1 MNILGL
7 HIGHDAA
14 ACLIKNNRLVCMIEK
29 ERISR
34 AKHDRGYSIEMVE
47 YVLGDMKV
55 EELDVVVVSIN
66 PKDADT
72 IVAEKDGKKYVNGPR
87 NMSKFDYEEF
97 DIWIK
102 GVKLPAFQVQHH
114 ISHIASGYYL
124 SNFDSAQCISYD
136 ASYSPEEQTSLKCM
150 ALGNKIELVGTLNLN
165 AGIFYDQCTR
175 AIFGDWTYAGKTM
188 GLAAWGKPKK
198 IPYAIKSV
206 VETVA
211 MSKEIISNIK
221 YGEDLAATTQ
231 AWLEKDV
238 KRVIDQHVQAS
249 MPIVVSG
256 GTALNVVANRLYYDT
271 GNDVFIPPFCTDAGI
286 AVGGALYV
294 LHHIYN
300 QPREKYTS
308 KQIAFLGN
316 DTGMGLQQEGLDQVV
331 EALLSGNAV
340 FWHQGGSE
348 VGPRALTHRS
358 ILGRPDSLKV
368 KKHISEE
375 IKGREVF
382 RPIAPIVKI
391 EACSKYFDVTP
402 CHLTDFMLVNAKVLD
417 DRLVGITHVDGTA
430 RVQTVSKEFNPTV
443 WKLLDMMEQATGIP
457 VLINTSLNIAG
468 EPICETHAE
477 TLNAFKRAGTG
488 LLWLDGE
495 IHHSPS

>member
-14 ACLIKNNRLVCMIEK
+14 ACLIKNNRLESMIEK

-34 AKHDRGYSIEMVE
+34 IKHDRGYCVEMID

-55 EELDVVVVSIN
+55 EELDAVAVSIN
-66 PKDADT
+66 PQDANT
-72 IVAEKDGKKYVNGPR
+72 IVAEKDGKKYMNGPR
-87 NMSKFDYEEF
+87 EMKHFEYEEF

-102 GVKLPAFQVQHH
+102 GVKLPAYQVQHH

-124 SNFDSAQCISYD
+124 SGFDSAQGISYD
-136 ASYSPEEQTSLKCM
+136 ASYWPEEQTSLKC
-150 ALGNKIELVGTLNLN
+150 AGLGNKIESAGTLNLN

-188 GLAAWGKPKK
+188 GLAAWGKPRK
-198 IPYAIKSV
+198 IPYAIKSIS
-206 VETVA
+206 ETMA
-211 MSKEIISNIK
+211 MSQDIIQRAK

-231 AWLEKDV
+231 LWLEKEV
-238 KRVIDQHVQAS
+238 KRVLDQHIQAS
-249 MPIVVSG
+249 VPIIASG
-256 GTALNVVANRLYYDT
+256 GTALNVVANRQYYDT

-294 LHHIYN
+294 LHHIHN
-300 QPREKYTS
+300 QPLEKYTNS
-308 KQIAFLGN
+308 QIAFLGK
-316 DTGMGLQQEGLDQVV
+316 DYGLRSQDDNLDQVV
-331 EALLSGNAV
+331 DTLLSDNAV
-340 FWHQGGSE
+340 FWHQGRSE

-358 ILGRPDSLKV
+358 IFGRPDSIKV
-368 KKHISEE
+368 KQHISER
-375 IKGREVF
+375 IKGREGF
-382 RPIAPIVKI
+382 RPVAPIVKA
-391 EACSKYFDVTP
+391 EACSKYFDVNP
-402 CHLTDFMLVNAKVLD
+402 CNLTDFMLVNAKVLD
-417 DRLVGITHVDGTA
+417 DRLKGVTHVDGTA
-430 RVQTVSKEFNPTV
+430 RVQTVSKEFNPIV
-443 WKLLDMMEQATGIP
+443 WNLLDLMEQATGIP

-477 TLNAFKRAGTG
+477 TLNAFNKSRTG

-495 IHHSPS
+495 IYRTPG